1 VATLFAASRSGSIPS
16 WLRRAGSGSLLAVA
30 TVAQAPDPILARLSA
45 ETTNVLVV
53 RDVLP
58 VLEGVLASPAVVQ
71 FLDGT
76 AELQRETLGTSFDV
90 RTLQRQLRTIAP
102 FVPTEVVV
110 AAPTRTLDRL
120 THAAPLFASVTVL
133 QMLARAGVKDG
144 ELVDKARATANAA
157 LRQFDGLPM
166 QAWVTVRDERTAEQ
180 WFDTVV
186 EALEAGAAAAF
197 TVVVG
202 DGRLELRG
210 EPFGER
216 SPWRAAMQA
225 VGIDSTSA
233 PAWSVEVVFEQRGPT
248 ISMQVGKLAPGPCP
262 PAALGEA
269 WAEAPGALAF
279 TRTEV
284 SDAAAELIDAWLH
297 IAALGDVELADGD
310 AMLMVRLVDFLGRVD
325 AIAADQTVV
334 LVVDRGIEWTH
345 DTHLSVV
352 AIEDYE
358 PVPPELK
365 RLAAA
370 AAGPFLASSDALDV
384 LLLSA
389 LETLAEGE
397 AEVSDAAAPVVDYL
411 ESEDASRFQAGTM
424 LLARAAEF
432 RAGEQWKHGPMP
444 FAAAALVA
452 RPKEAG
458 DGAAFMT
465 ELSTRLAIALEI
477 EGALWAL
484 REFELPAKAHGLR
497 LDALAPD
504 LAGHGLEHA
513 FVPHWIESDG
523 WLVVATDPKLTRD
536 VLTALRTA
544 GREPAGPRVLQQFEL
559 RGASLVDTFA
569 AMAKW
574 MPHVAEFGGEA
585 PADGVAFFTACR
597 ALAEQIDFVQQVTTY
612 SDHVLRER
620 QVVRLRPTK

>member
-1 VATLFAASRSGSIPS
+1 M
-16 WLRRAGSGSLLAVA
+16 AGALLATGV
-30 TVAQAPDPILARLSA
+30 VAQAPDPILARLSA

-58 VLEGVLASPAVVQ
+58 VLEGVLASPAVAQ

-76 AELQRETLGTSFDV
+76 AKLQRETMGTAFDV

-110 AAPTRTLDRL
+110 AAPTRTMDRL
-120 THAAPLFASVTVL
+120 THAAPLFSSVTVL
-133 QMLARAGVKDG
+133 QMLARAGVKEG
-144 ELVDKARATANAA
+144 ELVDQARATANAA
-157 LRQFDGLPM
+157 LRQFDDLPL

-186 EALEAGAAAAF
+186 ETAKGAGAAAGL

-202 DGRLELRG
+202 DGRLELRV
-210 EPFGER
+210 EPFGAA
-216 SPWRAAMQA
+216 SPLHAVMKD
-225 VGIDSTSA
+225 VGIDATAA
-233 PAWSVEVVFEQRGPT
+233 PAWSVEVVLEQRGPT

-279 TRTEV
+279 ARTEV
-284 SDAAAELIDAWLH
+284 GEGAAELADAWLQ
-297 IAALGDVELADGD
+297 IAGLGDVELADGD
-310 AMLMVRLVDFLGRVD
+310 VMLMVRLVEFFGRVD
-325 AIAADQTVV
+325 AVATDQTVV
-334 LVVDRGIEWTH
+334 LAVDRGIEWTH

-352 AIEDYE
+352 AVEDHV
-358 PVPPELK
+358 PVPPSLTK
-365 RLAAA
+365 LADA

-384 LLLSA
+384 FLLSA
-389 LETLAEGE
+389 LEMFTDGE
-397 AEVSDAAAPVVDYL
+397 PNLSAAAAQVVEYL
-411 ESEDASRFQAGTM
+411 EDEDSSRFEAGTL
-424 LLARAAEF
+424 LLARPAEF
-432 RAGEQWKHGPMP
+432 RAGQQWKHGPMP

-452 RPKEAG
+452 RPIEVG

-477 EGALWAL
+477 EGALWAP
-484 REFELPAKAHGLR
+484 REFELPAKAHALR
-497 LDALAPD
+497 LDAFAPE

-523 WLVVATDPKLTRD
+523 WLVLATDPQLTRD
-536 VLTALRTA
+536 VLAALRA
-544 GREPAGPRVLQQFEL
+544 GGAEPAGPRVLQKFDL
-559 RGASLVDTFA
+559 RGTTLVDTLA

-574 MPHVAEFGGEA
+574 TPHVAAFGGEI
-585 PADGVAFFTACR
+585 PADGVAFFAACS
-597 ALAEQIDFVQQVTTY
+597 ALAEQVDFVQQVTTFG
-612 SDHVLRER
+612 DHVLRER
-620 QVVRLRPTK
+620 QVVRLRPAK